1 MVPPAVPAAYISDDT
16 RTTRGDKIMRAEIEA
31 AVGDIR
37 RSLALLRR
45 HL

>member
-1 MVPPAVPAAYISDDT
+1 VPAASPAAYIREIARPKAET
-16 RTTRGDKIMRAEIEA
+16 GMRAEIEA
-31 AVGDIR
+31 AAADIE

>member
-1 MVPPAVPAAYISDDT
+1 VRDEEFWA
-16 RTTRGDKIMRAEIEA
+16 MRAEIEA
-31 AVGDIR
+31 AAGEIR